1 MQRKLVRPTANLL
14 STTMEASGQWDGRFK
29 KMEKV
34 SGKTLLKNNGKIRLF
49 QANKSSES
57 RQQIFLQINIKAVYG
72 GV

>member
-34 SGKTLLKNNGKIRLF
+34 SGKTLLKNNGKIETVLSNQKLGEF
-49 QANKSSES
+49 VTS
-57 RQQIFLQINIKAVYG
+57 RTAI
-72 GV
+72 